1 MEKSIHITI
10 IDEFNISYLVG
21 AAGVAVLVV
30 LDEGQESV
38 DGRRALDDVLDAVV
52 LRTVLKDLSRLGAMD
67 FTSGRK
73 CHWYMSYFE

>member
-52 LRTVLKDLSRLGAMD
+52 LRTVLKDLSR
-67 FTSGRK
+67 F
-73 CHWYMSYFE
+73 